1 MVQQQNR
8 EIKKILIVSAA
19 FFPQNS
25 PRAFRTT
32 ELACELA
39 RQGHRVVVYIP
50 EMGYDYLGYAKENN
64 LEVRSLGKIR
74 FKEIQLKG
82 KGFVLFIRR
91 LLRRSLGMLFEY
103 PQIELMFKVFHSLKN
118 EKGYDLLISIAVPY
132 PIHWGVALI
141 NPKKKGIANTWVA
154 DCGDPYMGHTT
165 DTFKKIFYFKY
176 IEKWFCRK
184 ADYITIPFEGA
195 RSGYYPEF
203 QDKIRIIPQGFRL
216 EGLDLP
222 EYKKNGN
229 CPTFAYAGGF
239 IPGKRDPRAMLDFL
253 VNCQKDFRFIVYTS
267 SVGILQP
274 YKDKLKG
281 KLIIRKYIPR
291 DELLKVLSQLDFL
304 VNFDNNTKSQ
314 LPSKLIDY
322 AIIGRPVF
330 NVTLNTDF
338 NVLGNFL
345 DGNYAKQM
353 KLESAKNYDIKLVAT
368 KFITLLEESYE

>member
-1 MVQQQNR
+1 MAQQQNM

-19 FFPQNS
+19 FYPQNS

-32 ELACELA
+32 ELALELA

-50 EMGYDYLGYAKENN
+50 KIGYDYQDYSKENN
-64 LEVRSLGKIR
+64 IDIRSLGEIS
-74 FKEIQLKG
+74 FKEIKLKG
-82 KGFVLFIRR
+82 KGVALLIRR
-91 LLRRSLGMLFEY
+91 LFRRSMGMLFEY

-141 NPKKKGIANTWVA
+141 KPQKKGIAKTWVA

-165 DTFKKIFYFKY
+165 DTFKKVFYFKY
-176 IEKWFCRK
+176 IEKWFCRM

-216 EGLDLP
+216 DDMKLP
-222 EYKKNGN
+222 KYKKNGD

-253 VNCQKDFRFIVYTS
+253 VKCQKDFRFIVYTS
-267 SVGILQP
+267 SVGVLQP

-281 KLIIRKYIPR
+281 KLIIREYIDR
-291 DELLKVLSQLDFL
+291 SELLKVLSQLDFL

-330 NVTLNTDF
+330 NVTQDTDF
-338 NVLGNFL
+338 NVLEKFL
-345 DGNYAKQM
+345 EGNYAKQL
-353 KLESAKNYDIKLVAT
+353 KLEPANNYDIKLVAK
-368 KFITLLEESYE
+368 KFLTLSE